1 MPYSQLSNDHSAFA
15 QSQWETAFEFDR
27 AQMQNDPLLS
37 IIYMFWCNDMLP
49 AKRNALHSKM
59 FVIMMDNIYIYK

>member
-1 MPYSQLSNDHSAFA
+1 MPYSQLSNDHSACA

-37 IIYMFWCNDMLP
+37 IIYVLM
-49 AKRNALHSKM
+49 
-59 FVIMMDNIYIYK
+59 